1 MRPLPL
7 GALRFLSGPL
17 GILLLLGCSPEPSG
31 GDMCEGVP
39 FAEIDN
45 EAACFG
51 DGGMPECQCNEMIVC
66 GHIKENR
73 WYDRTSNPMSTP
85 YIRPYRGMS
94 REFSLATDPSAH
106 DAYGG
111 LLWFILEPDGDAWCW
126 SYGPVELA
134 PDVAAQCTE
143 DPPSSRVE
151 YIDDNRITFRIDG
164 VAVVDGK
171 EIASVCD
178 RAPVDGSLKGCAY
191 LPGVGALLRQ

>member
-17 GILLLLGCSPEPSG
+17 GVLLLLGCSPEPSG

-51 DGGMPECQCNEMIVC
+51 DGGMPECQCNETIIC
-66 GHIKENR
+66 GHVRGRR
-73 WYDRTSNPMSTP
+73 WYHSTEDP
-85 YIRPYRGMS
+85 NSPPFTRSGS
-94 REFSLATDPSAH
+94 SLGQILILNIDPAADWVAGQH
-106 DAYGG
+106 
-111 LLWFILEPDGDAWCW
+111 LQFIVQPDGDAWCW
-126 SYGPVELA
+126 SYSPVELS
-134 PDVAAQCTE
+134 PDVIAQCTE

-164 VAVVDGK
+164 VAVVDEG
-171 EIASVCD
+171 ERLSVCD
-178 RAPVDGSLKGCAY
+178 HEPIDGSLKGCAY

>member
-17 GILLLLGCSPEPSG
+17 GVLLLLGCAPEPSG

-51 DGGMPECQCNEMIVC
+51 DGGMPECQCNETIIC
-66 GHIKENR
+66 GHVKGNR
-73 WYDRTSNPMSTP
+73 WYDRTLNPISDP
-85 YIRPYRGMS
+85 FVRLDDPLGKRL
-94 REFSLATDPSAH
+94 FLATDP
-106 DAYGG
+106 DADQAFGG
-111 LLWFILEPDGDAWCW
+111 YLLLIVQPDGAAWCKT
-126 SYGPVELA
+126 YFPVELGYQIM
-134 PDVAAQCTE
+134 AQCTE

-151 YIDDNRITFRIDG
+151 YVDDNRITFRIDG
-164 VAVVDGK
+164 VAVVDEG
-171 EIASVCD
+171 ERLSVCD
-178 RAPVDGSLKGCAY
+178 HEPVDGSLKGCAN